1 MVCASCRRKA
11 TRTRQ
16 STEPGVLAMNGAA
29 NKLPNVAIVGR
40 PNVGKSA
47 LFNRLI
53 GRRIAI
59 VHDQPGITRD
69 RISAVCTR
77 GTQPFVLWDTGGIA
91 GTGESELT
99 AQVRHAVEEAIRESD
114 ILLFLVDAK
123 DGLSPIDQEV
133 ARMLRR
139 SHKHVVLVI
148 NKIDNERQENLAAD
162 FASLGFQQSQSISV
176 EHNRGISELLET
188 TSQLLPSPFAAT
200 DIKPQIRP
208 RTDSLCRTSHPPRD
222 GFATANLKH
231 PIAIAIIG
239 RPNVGKSSLIN
250 SILRSERAIVSELP
264 GTTRDSVD
272 ISYERGGRKF
282 LFIDTAGIRR
292 RGKQSSSVEVFSVMR
307 AERSIR
313 RADLCILI
321 VDLIMGVTAQDK
333 RIAGLI
339 QKAGKAA
346 IVVLNKWDLIR
357 PKRREKQTIA
367 QLIDETRNR
376 IFFLDYAPV
385 LVASALTGENTGKL
399 FALVERVRR
408 AAQQRIG
415 TGVLNRSLQ
424 TAFAANPPPMISARR
439 LKLFYATQTR
449 SGGLPW
455 HARSP
460 ASAGRRRQSAE
471 RALAKAPVVEKAL
484 QPPEFVLFVN
494 EPRLL
499 KETYRRYLEAQIRKA
514 QPYPGLPIILTLRPR
529 SENAAR
535 ASRLRTKIKRNLKG
549 LRHV

>member
-1 MVCASCRRKA
+1 
-11 TRTRQ
+11 
-16 STEPGVLAMNGAA
+16 MNGAA
-29 NKLPNVAIVGR
+29 NKLPNVAIIGR

-53 GRRIAI
+53 GRRVAI

-77 GTQPFVLWDTGGIA
+77 GTQPFVVWDTGGIA
-91 GTGESELT
+91 GAGESELT
-99 AQVRHAVEEAIRESD
+99 AQVRHAVEEAIRDSD
-114 ILLFLVDAK
+114 VLLFLVDARQ
-123 DGLSPIDQEV
+123 GLSPFDQEL
-133 ARMLRR
+133 ARMLRS

-148 NKIDNERQENLAAD
+148 NKIDNPAQENLAAD
-162 FASLGFQQSQSISV
+162 FASLGFRQTQSVSA
-176 EHNRGISELLET
+176 EHNRGISELL
-188 TSQLLPSPFAAT
+188 QAINQCLPAT
-200 DIKPQIRP
+200 IAVQ
-208 RTDSLCRTSHPPRD
+208 HPVSSTKHLASSTR
-222 GFATANLKH
+222 H
-231 PIAIAIIG
+231 PIAIGIIG

-272 ISYERGGRKF
+272 ISYERGGRTF

-313 RADLCILI
+313 RAGLCILI
-321 VDLIMGVTAQDK
+321 VDLTMGVTAQDK

-367 QLIDETRNR
+367 QIVDETRNR

-385 LVASALTGENTGKL
+385 LVASALTGENTRKL

-408 AAQQRIG
+408 AARQRIG

-424 TAFAANPPPMISARR
+424 TAFAANPAPMISGRR

-449 SGGLPW
+449 SGGL
-455 HARSP
+455 
-460 ASAGRRRQSAE
+460 QSAE
-471 RALAKAPVVEKAL
+471 RALAKAPLVEKAL

-499 KETYRRYLEAQIRKA
+499 NETYRRYLEGQIRKA
-514 QPYPGLPIILTLRPR
+514 QSYPGLPIIFTLRPR